1 MIGYV
6 WSLQDHDNDG
16 LVPGRVSHQGSADLL
31 HPLHVVEP
39 PEAKI
44 PRAIHHTHREGVQGQ
59 ERARI
64 LQHARFEEWQRS
76 ALNWHTCRVKYYKCG
91 DGCTEEVGHAWKSFV
106 STQNQSLYLGRCV
119 VGRREAMER
128 DRRNQRHP
136 TQETGSHPSIFIHKK
151 ERITLLL
158 AQD

>member
-1 MIGYV
+1 M
-6 WSLQDHDNDG
+6 WPN
-16 LVPGRVSHQGSADLL
+16 LL
-31 HPLHVVEP
+31 KQNFLEQFITPIVKVFKGKNELAFYSMP
-39 PEAKI
+39 D
-44 PRAIHHTHREGVQGQ
+44 
-59 ERARI
+59 
-64 LQHARFEEWQRS
+64 FEEWQRS